1 MERKR
6 IRLLHTSDVHIGS
19 DLYPRDAR
27 QGFENVLDTVRHLSV
42 DALLIAGDLFD
53 SGTVPED
60 SVHYVFESLAGLHRP
75 VLVLPGNHDTLMTSD
90 SFLLHESR
98 ENVHIL
104 RDPVGEMVHF
114 SDLTLSV
121 WGCPV
126 YHHVPEFHPL
136 GDIQPRPDGGWY
148 VAIGHGIV
156 LDSVSFIDRGSP
168 ITHEELANA
177 DCDYIALGH
186 THVFRDVTKGKASA
200 FYSGAPSGGQERT
213 AALVTLD
220 PDLGVSVERIHVS

>member
-1 MERKR
+1 M
-6 IRLLHTSDVHIGS
+6 GS
-19 DLYPRDAR
+19 DLYPREA
-27 QGFENVLDTVRHLSV
+27 QLGFESVLDTARHLAV

-60 SVHYVFESLAGLHRP
+60 TVHYVFESLAGLHRP
-75 VLVLPGNHDTLMTSD
+75 SIVLPGNHDTLLTSD

-98 ENVHIL
+98 ENVYTL
-104 RDPVGEMVHF
+104 RERDGEMVRL

-121 WGCPV
+121 WGSPV
-126 YHHVPEFHPL
+126 YNHVPEFHPL
-136 GDIQPRPDGGWY
+136 GNIQPRPDGGWY
-148 VAIGHGIV
+148 VVIGHGIV

-186 THVFRDVTKGKASA
+186 THVFRDVTKGKAAA
-200 FYSGAPSGGQERT
+200 FYSGAPSGGHERT

-220 PDLGVSVERIHVS
+220 PDKGVTVEQIHVS

>member
-1 MERKR
+1 M
-6 IRLLHTSDVHIGS
+6 GS
-19 DLYPRDAR
+19 DLYPREAQ
-27 QGFENVLDTVRHLSV
+27 QGFENVLDMSRRLAV

-60 SVHYVFESLAGLHRP
+60 TVHYVFESLAALHRP
-75 VLVLPGNHDTLMTSD
+75 VIVLPGNHDTLLTSD

-98 ENVHIL
+98 ENVHVL
-104 RDPVGEMVHF
+104 RERGGETVAL

-126 YHHVPEFHPL
+126 YDHVPEFHPL
-136 GDIQPRPDGGWY
+136 GSIPPRPDGGWY

-168 ITHEELANA
+168 ITHEELASA

-186 THVFRDVTKGKASA
+186 THVFRDVTKGAAAA

-220 PDLGVSVERIHVS
+220 PDTGVSVERIHVS

>member
-1 MERKR
+1 M
-6 IRLLHTSDVHIGS
+6 GS
-19 DLYPRDAR
+19 DLYPREAQ
-27 QGFENVLDTVRHLSV
+27 QGFENVLDTCRHLSV

-53 SGTVPED
+53 SGTVPEET
-60 SVHYVFESLAGLHRP
+60 VHYVFESLAGLHRP
-75 VLVLPGNHDTLMTSD
+75 AIVLPGNHDTLMTSD

-104 RDPVGEMVHF
+104 RDRGGETVAF
-114 SDLTLSV
+114 GDLTLSV
-121 WGCPV
+121 WGSPV
-126 YHHVPEFHPL
+126 YDHVPEFHPL
-136 GDIQPRPDGGWY
+136 GCIPPRPDGGWY

-200 FYSGAPSGGQERT
+200 FYSGAPSGGHECT

-220 PDLGVSVERIHVS
+220 PDLGVTVEQIHVS